1 MPAARSRARR
11 RAKTDERWFR
21 HRRPSRSSR
30 TSCRPATL
38 AVVSE
43 STREPEA
50 IDVVYLPY
58 LPLRNRAVVGQWE
71 LIPRGALADDDCL
84 EAWAVPAERT
94 ERAPRQHDPSSC
106 LAAVRRHSAM
116 LRTNP
121 STCYTTSQPLSVDE
135 LGRS

>member
-1 MPAARSRARR
+1 MTRLRFDRDAEGRSVPAARSSARR

-84 EAWAVPAERT
+84 DQRAAELARG
-94 ERAPRQHDPSSC
+94 
-106 LAAVRRHSAM
+106 LAAMYVLPTVSSGGTAG
-116 LRTNP
+116 
-121 STCYTTSQPLSVDE
+121 V
-135 LGRS
+135 